1 MMGWGRVVGLLSG
14 MYFFR
19 VLWRI
24 RIEIKVVSELDRHS
38 GQTAFL
44 FAASMVEY
52 PACREGMG

>member
-1 MMGWGRVVGLLSG
+1 MVGLLSG

-24 RIEIKVVSELDRHS
+24 RIEIKVVSKLDRHS

-52 PACREGMG
+52 PACREGNGIM